1 MNSIRGKIV
10 AGFLV
15 MMAFVVAQYF
25 LVDYY
30 LGQSRG
36 QVEQAINQNYAAS
49 SMLSDLTITGQAIR
63 RYEKEYFI
71 YHDDKEGSAK
81 YAKEWDD
88 TYRKIENQLALMRKN
103 AGAIFSKADTQE
115 FHVWESELAV
125 YGAEMRKIRAG
136 VEQALSQVP
145 PAALATRELNAQIR
159 VGKDRFANLL
169 KGAQTMERR
178 KAAEAAASATAIA
191 ADFAS
196 LETALLWVVGGGV
209 ALVTLLLVTLPGA
222 ITNPIDSLVSAAE
235 SMSKGKLDD
244 SIASAGISEFV
255 TLEKALE
262 RMRVTQL
269 AMIERMKR
277 KA

>member
-10 AGFLV
+10 AGFLI
-15 MMAFVVAQYF
+15 MLAFVVAQFF
-25 LVDYY
+25 LVDHY
-30 LGQSRG
+30 LGRSRD
-36 QVEQAINQNYAAS
+36 QVDLAINHNYAAS
-49 SMLSDLTITGQAIR
+49 SMLSELTITGQAIR

-71 YHDDKEGSAK
+71 YHDDKDGSAK

-88 TYRKIENQLALMRKN
+88 TYRKIEKQLALMKKN
-103 AGAIFSKADTQE
+103 ANDVFSKAEIHE
-115 FHVWESELAV
+115 FDLWESELAI
-125 YGAEMRKIRAG
+125 YGSEMRKIRSG
-136 VEQALSQVP
+136 VEQSLAQVP
-145 PAALATRELNAQIR
+145 PVILPTRELNAQIKI
-159 VGKDRFANLL
+159 GKDRFANLL
-169 KGAQTMERR
+169 KGASAMERR

-209 ALVTLLLVTLPGA
+209 VLVTLLLVTLPGA

-235 SMSKGKLDD
+235 SMSKGKLEN
-244 SIASAGISEFV
+244 SITSAGISEFV

-262 RMRVTQL
+262 RMRITQL

>member
-1 MNSIRGKIV
+1 
-10 AGFLV
+10 
-15 MMAFVVAQYF
+15 
-25 LVDYY
+25 
-30 LGQSRG
+30 
-36 QVEQAINQNYAAS
+36 
-49 SMLSDLTITGQAIR
+49 
-63 RYEKEYFI
+63 
-71 YHDDKEGSAK
+71 
-81 YAKEWDD
+81 
-88 TYRKIENQLALMRKN
+88 
-103 AGAIFSKADTQE
+103 
-115 FHVWESELAV
+115 
-125 YGAEMRKIRAG
+125 MRKIRSG
-136 VEQALSQVP
+136 VEQSLAQVP
-145 PAALATRELNAQIR
+145 PVILPTRELNAQIKI
-159 VGKDRFANLL
+159 GKDRFANLL

-209 ALVTLLLVTLPGA
+209 ALVTLLLLTLPGA

-255 TLEKALE
+255 NLEKALE
-262 RMRVTQL
+262 RMRITQL